1 MEDCT
6 PSKYSTGLLCRH
18 AEESTEPGPFLFQSL
33 EALAEAKRLKAEA
46 PRPSPKQQV
55 LTGFAFGLRCLFAC
69 QAEAAAGKKKKEA
82 SEQSS
87 VLAVLAFVPIA
98 SSRTWG
104 LRRILALPPSTLRRH
119 CAESRSRARA
129 MLRGQI
135 GLFTMS
141 AKLNLQDEPCV
152 ECPEAA
158 APRQFVRTLAAE
170 AFPQRA
176 SARCFS

>member
-98 SSRTWG
+98 R
-104 LRRILALPPSTLRRH
+104 ALELGDSGGFSPCLHRPSD
-119 CAESRSRARA
+119 
-129 MLRGQI
+129 GIVQ
-135 GLFTMS
+135 
-141 AKLNLQDEPCV
+141 NLEAV
-152 ECPEAA
+152 PE
-158 APRQFVRTLAAE
+158 
-170 AFPQRA
+170 
-176 SARCFS
+176 RC